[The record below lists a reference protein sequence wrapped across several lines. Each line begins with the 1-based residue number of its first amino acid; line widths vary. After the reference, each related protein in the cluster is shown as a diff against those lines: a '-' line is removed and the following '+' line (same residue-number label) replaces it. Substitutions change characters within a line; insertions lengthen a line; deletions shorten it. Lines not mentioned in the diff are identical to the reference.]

1 MAWNTVVK
9 ADELAEG
16 KRMTHILRE
25 DGVEKPIILTNKNG
39 NFYAVSAVCSH
50 KDGYLP
56 NGQSDG
62 SCIICPFH
70 GGKFDLCTGKSMVKI
85 NPAKAPPD
93 GTIPDLETHET
104 KIEDGMVKVLFKAR
118 STE

>member
-85 NPAKAPPD
+85 NPAAGVRIRSRMPVIEKD
-93 GTIPDLETHET
+93 FMNFRRTI
-104 KIEDGMVKVLFKAR
+104 K
-118 STE
+118 